1 MLKITEFSK
10 TLSTLVFSSHVF
22 RQTYSD
28 CTPNRDESI
37 ILTSHPS
44 TCKMIYNWV
53 LRIISGRYS
62 FLQAENKQTN
72 KKIKAPTSQ
81 NSTLRLITGTL
92 LGRECYFHVSLLIT
106 LSAELLGNITLA
118 IFYITFYNM
127 AIMYPWEVFKANSVS
142 QPDPLLYREGVS
154 FHRAASQK
162 SR

>member
-1 MLKITEFSK
+1 
-10 TLSTLVFSSHVF
+10 
-22 RQTYSD
+22 
-28 CTPNRDESI
+28 
-37 ILTSHPS
+37 
-44 TCKMIYNWV
+44 MIYNWV
-53 LRIISGRYS
+53 LRIISGESVRGPKVSIARYS

-92 LGRECYFHVSLLIT
+92 LGSECYFHVSLLIT

-154 FHRAASQK
+154 FHGAASQK

>member
-10 TLSTLVFSSHVF
+10 TLSTLVFSCHVF

-53 LRIISGRYS
+53 LRIIFGRYS

-81 NSTLRLITGTL
+81 NSTLRLLTGTL

-127 AIMYPWEVFKANSVS
+127 AIMYPWEVFKAN
-142 QPDPLLYREGVS
+142 
-154 FHRAASQK
+154 
-162 SR
+162 

>member
-1 MLKITEFSK
+1 
-10 TLSTLVFSSHVF
+10 
-22 RQTYSD
+22 
-28 CTPNRDESI
+28 
-37 ILTSHPS
+37 
-44 TCKMIYNWV
+44 MIYNWV

-92 LGRECYFHVSLLIT
+92 LGRECYLHVSLLIT

-142 QPDPLLYREGVS
+142 QPDPYCTVKVYHFTEQQAKNQDNL
-154 FHRAASQK
+154 Q
-162 SR
+162 

>member
-10 TLSTLVFSSHVF
+10 TLSTLVFSCHVF

-53 LRIISGRYS
+53 LRIISGESVRGPKVSIARYS

-72 KKIKAPTSQ
+72 KKIKASTSQ
-81 NSTLRLITGTL
+81 NSTLRQITGTL

-127 AIMYPWEVFKANSVS
+127 AIMYPWEVFKAN
-142 QPDPLLYREGVS
+142 
-154 FHRAASQK
+154 
-162 SR
+162 